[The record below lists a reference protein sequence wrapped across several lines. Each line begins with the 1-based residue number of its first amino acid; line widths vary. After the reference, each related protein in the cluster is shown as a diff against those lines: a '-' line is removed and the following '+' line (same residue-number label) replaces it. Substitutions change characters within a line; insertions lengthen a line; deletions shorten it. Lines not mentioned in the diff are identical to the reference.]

1 MPCKSKKPGLSR
13 EVHLVTDVPLVIVMK
28 YVGTHWTI
36 ARVVVDDENPDLDR
50 KHIPAEDPSNDFTG
64 LPKDNPAVIAAI
76 SALTDGTGWPA
87 WDFGF

>member
-1 MPCKSKKPGLSR
+1 MPRKSKKPGLPR

-36 ARVVVDDENPDLDR
+36 ARVVVVDENPDPDGKR
-50 KHIPAEDPSNDFTG
+50 IRVEDPSNDFKE
-64 LPKDNPAVIAAI
+64 LPKDNPAQIAAI

-87 WDFGF
+87 DFGF